1 MKKLA
6 LLSKVFGYLASA
18 GVVAMMIIMVLDV
31 IMRYFF
37 IKPIIGATE
46 IAQMLMVVIFLALPQ
61 ATLDE
66 SHIDV
71 DLVVSKFPQ
80 KVKAVIGIVVKFF
93 TFCISIL
100 FTWQAFEMA
109 AMSKL
114 MKIAYSLIKIPEH
127 PFYILT
133 GLAFAAMCVVLVG
146 HLVKGKSE
154 VVKK

>member
-18 GVVAMMIIMVLDV
+18 GVVVMMIIMVLDV
-31 IMRYFF
+31 VLRYFF
-37 IKPIIGATE
+37 SRPIIGATE

-61 ATLDE
+61 VTLEE

-80 KVKAVIGIVVKFF
+80 KVKAVVGLVVKFL
-93 TFCISIL
+93 TFCISVL

-109 AMSKL
+109 DMSKL
-114 MKIAYSLIKIPEH
+114 MKIAYSLIKIPEY

-133 GLAFAAMCVVLVG
+133 GLAFAAMCVVLAG
-146 HLVKGKSE
+146 QLVKGKSE
-154 VVKK
+154 GDKK